1 MIDVTPLLP
10 PSSGNN
16 ASTMGQISFSINC
29 KTVSEAPFLCDQIR
43 PYTLPCVLLISI
55 SRVQQSSLPFKLLIP
70 LHPQSYSEEL
80 LWHHGE
86 HKLSYQ
92 IYLCNKRNISFFS
105 RPCYAFSTCWRMWT
119 TGEFDLVIQSHDMKH
134 MKLNFFRLSTSVI

>member
-1 MIDVTPLLP
+1 MVDITPLLP
-10 PSSGNN
+10 PFSGNN
-16 ASTMGQISFSINC
+16 ASTMGQMSISLNC
-29 KTVSEAPFLCDQIR
+29 KAVSEAPFLCGQIR
-43 PYTLPCVLLISI
+43 PYSLPCVLISI

-92 IYLCNKRNISFFS
+92 IYLCNKRNISFFQGFVMPFLHVEECEQVES
-105 RPCYAFSTCWRMWT
+105 LTWWYRFTIWNTWSS
-119 TGEFDLVIQSHDMKH
+119 I
-134 MKLNFFRLSTSVI
+134 FFWLSTIVI